1 MPVTIPIIWDAGT
14 FVGRGAG
21 MRFTT
26 DCLARGFQAL
36 ALALVRLALL
46 AAFFTSDVGW
56 VTFIRNILLPQ
67 NGAEQGE
74 DAQQREERCHHSC

>member
-21 MRFTT
+21 MRYTT
-26 DCLARGFQAL
+26 AFLARGFQAL
-36 ALALVRLALL
+36 AL
-46 AAFFTSDVGW
+46 
-56 VTFIRNILLPQ
+56 VTFIRNILVPQ

-74 DAQQREERCHHSC
+74 DAQQREERCHYSC

>member
-1 MPVTIPIIWDAGT
+1 
-14 FVGRGAG
+14 

-26 DCLARGFQAL
+26 AFLARGFQAL
-36 ALALVRLALL
+36 ALAFEAGFDFAALVRLGVRFVREARLALL
-46 AAFFTSDVGW
+46 AAFFTSDVVW

-74 DAQQREERCHHSC
+74 DAQQREERCHYSC